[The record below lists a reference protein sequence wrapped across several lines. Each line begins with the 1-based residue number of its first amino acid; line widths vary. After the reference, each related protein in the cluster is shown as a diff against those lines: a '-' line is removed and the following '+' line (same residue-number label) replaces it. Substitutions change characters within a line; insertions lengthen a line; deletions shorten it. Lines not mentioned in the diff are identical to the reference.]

1 MRKKLLAGVMALAL
15 CSTNMLPQAIF
26 AGEFTSGNL
35 EEVTEE
41 TPEIFTDEEQDTAKE
56 ASEDISVFSPEDVPA
71 FSDETENVLAATQG
85 EGNGEINLS
94 DDSKVDNTGS
104 YIIDHAGK
112 YSFTS
117 NESVTANRIVI
128 QKINSDQGKVEIHLN
143 NLKINTSNGPALHII
158 DSVNVEV
165 LIYLQGNNEL
175 ITTNKSSAGL
185 QKNNGSLLTIKN
197 ESDNVIGHLDASN
210 EAMDQPDPSLPNLE
224 PAGYGAGIGSG
235 KNGSTVSNI
244 CISGVS
250 VTASSTYG
258 AGIGSGQALG
268 GENSFNTSSNCSNIT
283 ISNSTVTATS
293 TNGAGIGSG
302 QAPGSLNSSNTSGNC
317 SNINISNST
326 VTATS
331 TNGAGI
337 GSGLASG
344 GKKSSNTSGN
354 CSNITISNSTV
365 TATSTNGAGIGSG
378 LVLSGAGCSN
388 TSGTCSNINISNST
402 VTATSTKSAGIGS
415 GWVFSGAECS
425 DTSGNCSDIFISGGS
440 VKVSSIGCIP
450 RQSQNG
456 SQLYLCEIPNTNS
469 SPVTIDDK
477 PWTPSNHLSDGNLY
491 AWLTGEDHFVTVG
504 SENRENRCYIFTSGT
519 FKQGKHNITINDF
532 NFNPPTDLTYNGN
545 SKKAT
550 VIPKVSFK
558 DMAENITVKY
568 FPKDKLINGLP
579 VNAGDYTVKIAVN
592 EGDFYYPTTGDLSD
606 PNWSFTIKK
615 SDNTPNFPLKNTI
628 FVPWSCKKVN
638 EIDPDPLPENWEW
651 QDSTKDLNVGD
662 NTATAFYTGEDANKG
677 NYNTETFTYTITRE
691 ACKHPHTT
699 ERYYSSPSCTSS
711 GYSGDTYCADCGV
724 LISSGYTISAYGHDY
739 DSGVIT
745 TEPTTETD
753 GIITYT
759 CKRCKHQ
766 DTKTLGKLGDGEP
779 YIEGSFQKKG
789 WDAINDLIKASKEKD
804 TISITLNGAKI
815 LPASV
820 LSEIKGKDIS
830 LNLDMENG
838 FIWKINGTSIT
849 AETPADT
856 DLSVTNTTEYIPA
869 ALYSLI
875 STNQNDFGFHLGRSG
890 AFDFPAVLSVKADAS
905 CAGLMA
911 NLFWYDAE
919 NGVLQCI
926 QTVTV
931 GGAFERSI
939 PYADFTLSKGQD
951 YFIAFGTESLN
962 GRVIHTDGSITDEN
976 GAYLRPAD
984 TKISSHSIDR
994 NKLTVKLSKGCA
1006 GAQGYDFVISK
1017 KSNMLQ
1023 TGKFSQT
1030 VSSTGKPQASF
1041 RYLAKGTWYVAA
1053 RSWVL
1058 DAQGNKVY
1066 GSWTKIK
1073 KIKIT
1078 VVTPQQ
1084 PKIRNITV
1092 KGNTVTVTYTK
1103 CKNATGYE
1111 ILLGNKYKTSAG
1123 EKYPVKKYVKRTEG
1137 KNTVTV
1143 TFTIVK
1149 KGTWYVTVRSWN
1161 KTSKNKSRVYS
1172 PYSDIKKF
1180 KVKK

>member
-71 FSDETENVLAATQG
+71 FSDETENVLAAAQG

-94 DDSKVDNTGS
+94 NNSKVNNGI
-104 YIIDHAGK
+104 YKIDAAGTYK
-112 YSFTS
+112 FTS
-117 NESVTANRIVI
+117 NNQVTANRIVI
-128 QKINSDQGKVEIHLN
+128 QNINSNQGKVEIHLN
-143 NLKINTSNGPALHII
+143 NLNINTSNGPALYIM
-158 DSVNVEV
+158 DSVKVEV

-185 QKNNGSLLTIKN
+185 QKNNSSLLTISN
-197 ESDNVIGHLDASN
+197 EPGKDTGCLDASN
-210 EAMDQPDPSLPNLE
+210 KAMDQPYPFSSKLE

-235 KNGSTVSNI
+235 MNESFVSNI
-244 CISGVS
+244 VISGVS
-250 VTASSTYG
+250 VTASSTSG
-258 AGIGSGQALG
+258 AGIGSGLASNAG
-268 GENSFNTSSNCSNIT
+268 ISGNCSDIT

-293 TNGAGIGSG
+293 TSGAGIGSG
-302 QAPGSLNSSNTSGNC
+302 LAIGGEDSSNTSGNC
-317 SNINISNST
+317 SNINISSST

-331 TNGAGI
+331 TYGAGI
-337 GSGLASG
+337 GSGHTLG
-344 GKKSSNTSGN
+344 
-354 CSNITISNSTV
+354 
-365 TATSTNGAGIGSG
+365 
-378 LVLSGAGCSN
+378 GAGCTN
-388 TSGTCSNINISNST
+388 TSGT
-402 VTATSTKSAGIGS
+402 
-415 GWVFSGAECS
+415 
-425 DTSGNCSDIFISGGS
+425 CSDIFISGGS
-440 VKVSSIGCIP
+440 VKGSSIGCIP

-456 SQLYLCEIPNTNS
+456 SQLYLCEISNTS
-469 SPVTIDDK
+469 SSTVTTIDDK
-477 PWTPSNHLSDGNLY
+477 PWTPSSHLSDGNLY

-504 SENRENRCYIFTSGT
+504 SKNRCYIFTSGT
-519 FKQGKHNITINDF
+519 FTQKGKHTITINDF
-532 NFNPPTDLTYNGN
+532 NFNPPTDLTYDGN
-545 SKKAT
+545 SKPVT

-568 FPKDKLINGLP
+568 FPEDKLINGFP

-606 PNWSFTIKK
+606 PNWSFTIKE

-766 DTKTLGKLGDGEP
+766 DTKNLGKLGDGEP

-789 WDAINDLIKASKEKD
+789 WDAVNDLIKVSKEKD
-804 TISITLNGAKI
+804 TISITLNGSRT

-820 LSEIKGKDIS
+820 LSGIKGKDIS

-838 FIWKINGTSIT
+838 FIWEINGTSIT
-849 AETPADT
+849 SETPADI
-856 DLSVTNTTEYIPA
+856 DLSVTNTAEYIPA

-875 STNQNDFGFHLGRSG
+875 STNQNDFGFHLGRNG

-939 PYADFTLSKGQD
+939 PYADFALSKGQD

-984 TKISSHSIDR
+984 AKISSHSIDR

-1084 PKIRNITV
+1084 PKIKNITV

-1123 EKYPVKKYVKRTEG
+1123 EKYPVKKYLKRTEG

-1143 TFTIVK
+1143 TFTNVK